1 MPSVFSTVGFIVEVD
16 TTPLSSSDNSS
27 TFTRGI
33 IACNRPEKNDPI
45 LVNFISFNQLIN
57 SNCVYLINGKFVNN
71 VVDQKS
77 NKTSHKLQFN
87 VLMAYPI
94 KINATNTPEQE
105 IFMLFQC
112 SILSIP
118 AIEGCPIE

>member
-16 TTPLSSSDNSS
+16 TTPLSSSDNNS

-45 LVNFISFNQLIN
+45 LVNFISFNQSIN

-71 VVDQKS
+71 VVD
-77 NKTSHKLQFN
+77 
-87 VLMAYPI
+87 
-94 KINATNTPEQE
+94 
-105 IFMLFQC
+105 
-112 SILSIP
+112 
-118 AIEGCPIE
+118 